1 MNVTVEYSAQLSTA
15 IGVAEESVET
25 GPGCTPAGLIGL
37 LAERH
42 GDAFRMLVLDDTGR
56 VLPWIVLTVGDRTV
70 EFDSPRTLEDGQRF
84 GIIIPIS
91 GG

>member
-1 MNVTVEYSAQLSTA
+1 VTVEYSAQLGAA

-25 GPGCTPAGLIGL
+25 GPSCTLAGLIGL

-42 GDAFRMLVLDDTGR
+42 GDAFRVMVLDDTGR
-56 VLPWIVLTVGDRTV
+56 TLPWIVLTVGDRTV
-70 EFDSPRTLEDGQRF
+70 DFDSPPTLEDGQTLS
-84 GIIIPIS
+84 IITPIS